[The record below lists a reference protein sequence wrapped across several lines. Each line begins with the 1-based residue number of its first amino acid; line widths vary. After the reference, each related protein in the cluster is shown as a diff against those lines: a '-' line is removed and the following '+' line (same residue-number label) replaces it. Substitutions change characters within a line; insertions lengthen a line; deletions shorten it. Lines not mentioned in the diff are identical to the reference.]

1 MEWLSMTGTAW
12 DIIRPVADIL
22 IIAYILYRV
31 YLLIAQT
38 RAVELVRVLIF
49 MGSLYAAAYFL
60 QLRTLLWLYRHATPI
75 IIVVLAIIYQPELR
89 RAFTRIGMRSSRF
102 FGMGSKTSAEQI
114 DVVLG
119 AMQDLSN
126 KGRGALVVFPRK
138 IPTRGVID
146 SGTRINAEISGSLL
160 RSMFGHDTPLHDGA
174 VIIQDG
180 RITTAGCFLPISEQ
194 ADIRKSFGS
203 RHRAAL
209 GMAEETDAVVLV
221 VSEETGSMSLAY
233 NANLYYELSL
243 DAIRRSL
250 IALLNYQDINQEDA
264 EEVLDEAE

>member
-1 MEWLSMTGTAW
+1 MDWLNVAESAW
-12 DIIRPVADIL
+12 NLLRPGIDIL
-22 IIAYILYRV
+22 IIAYILYRA
-31 YLLIAQT
+31 YLLMAQT

-60 QLRTLLWLYRHATPI
+60 RLETLLWLYRHATPI

-89 RAFTRIGMRSSRF
+89 RAFTRIGIRSSRF

-114 DVVLG
+114 DTVLS
-119 AMQDLSN
+119 AMQDLAG

-138 IPTRGVID
+138 ISTRGVVD
-146 SGTRINAEISGSLL
+146 SGTRINADISGFLL

-180 RITTAGCFLPISEQ
+180 KITTAGCFLPISEQ

-233 NANLYYELSL
+233 NANLYYELSVET
-243 DAIRRSL
+243 IRRSL
-250 IALLNYQDINQEDA
+250 VALLNYQDISP
-264 EEVLDEAE
+264 EEVEEALDEAE